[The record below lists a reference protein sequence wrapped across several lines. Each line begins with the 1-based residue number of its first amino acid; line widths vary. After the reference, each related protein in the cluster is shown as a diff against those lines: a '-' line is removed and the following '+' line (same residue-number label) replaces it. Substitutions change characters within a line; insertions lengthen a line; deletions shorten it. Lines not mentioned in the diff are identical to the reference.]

1 MPAGQGSSTPGTRKG
16 WNKALASWV
25 WKNWLQ
31 PGPPAALPCRC
42 AVVPSAHWCPRPL
55 AFSPLR
61 LPQKCLVK
69 HKDIRKFLDG
79 IYLSERGTLVKAE

>member
-1 MPAGQGSSTPGTRKG
+1 
-16 WNKALASWV
+16 
-25 WKNWLQ
+25 
-31 PGPPAALPCRC
+31 
-42 AVVPSAHWCPRPL
+42 
-55 AFSPLR
+55 LR

>member
-1 MPAGQGSSTPGTRKG
+1 MPGHLNEVGGILVAAGPLG
-16 WNKALASWV
+16 
-25 WKNWLQ
+25 Q
-31 PGPPAALPCRC
+31 PPSAARC
-42 AVVPSAHWCPRPL
+42 AVGSPVPLPL
-55 AFSPLR
+55 GLPPLR